1 MGEQCGGVQKPAK
14 DRGGGA
20 DSSSRMIPEGEAL
33 GSPGVS
39 RASVRTFR
47 LT

>member
-14 DRGGGA
+14 DRGGGVH
-20 DSSSRMIPEGEAL
+20 SSTESEQKGRL

-39 RASVRTFR
+39 RASVRTFG